1 MKNQKITRT
10 ITIANV
16 YAVTFN
22 TEKELVEKKHVNIPT
37 MQKLTDKDIEEYVT
51 TAFQNCKFLMVDSIE
66 YVTSLYAMDLQTFV
80 NNAAMVGMGRKTLKE

>member
-10 ITIANV
+10 ITIASID
-16 YAVTFN
+16 AVTFN

-66 YVTSLYAMDLQTFV
+66 YITSLYSIDLQTFV
-80 NNAAMVGMGRKTLKE
+80 NHADIIGDGRKALKD

>member
-10 ITIANV
+10 ITIADV

-37 MQKLTDKDIEEYVT
+37 LQKLSDKDIEEYVT
-51 TAFQNCKFLMVDSIE
+51 TAFDHCKFLMVDTIE
-66 YVTSLYAMDLQTFV
+66 YRTNLYAIDLQTFV
-80 NNAAMVGMGRKTLKE
+80 NNATIVGTGRKALKE

>member
-10 ITIANV
+10 ITVADV

-66 YVTSLYAMDLQTFV
+66 YRTNLYAIDLQTFV
-80 NNAAMVGMGRKTLKE
+80 NHAVIIGDGRKALKE